1 MATYGKGLICM
12 PMSEEYVRKL
22 KIPQQDVQKILKY
35 FGYTASQIKR
45 AIRLAANKQQ
55 DLQFM
60 DVPYIVDAAKEILES
75 GKPEVGVVMKKN
87 KEIDEHDEQVVHEL
101 VEGEKYA
108 VSNL

>member
-1 MATYGKGLICM
+1 M
-12 PMSEEYVRKL
+12 
-22 KIPQQDVQKILKY
+22 KY
-35 FGYTASQIKR
+35 FGYTSSQIKR

-87 KEIDEHDEQVVHEL
+87 KEIDEHGEQVVHEL